1 MFERVHRVESIV
13 RLAREKVPHYG
24 PLLKSDL
31 HAFREEIVRATV
43 GAGIA
48 AVSGL
53 IFACFLS
60 AAVIV
65 SAWDSDHRIAAAW
78 VVCGA
83 WAALAAA
90 GLWYA
95 RKATSGAPPFRLMS
109 AALGRDYTSLL
120 ALLDTPG

>member
-1 MFERVHRVESIV
+1 MFEKVHRVESIV

-24 PLLKSDL
+24 PLLEADL

-60 AAVIV
+60 AA
-65 SAWDSDHRIAAAW
+65 
-78 VVCGA
+78 
-83 WAALAAA
+83 
-90 GLWYA
+90 
-95 RKATSGAPPFRLMS
+95 
-109 AALGRDYTSLL
+109 LGRDYTSLV
-120 ALLDTPG
+120 ALIDSE

>member
-1 MFERVHRVESIV
+1 MFEKVHRVESMV
-13 RLAREKVPHYG
+13 RLVREKAPHYG
-24 PLLKSDL
+24 PLLKADL
-31 HAFREEIVRATV
+31 HTFREEIVRATV

-60 AAVIV
+60 VAVIV
-65 SAWDSDHRIAAAW
+65 SAWDGGHRITVAW
-78 VVCGA
+78 AVCGA
-83 WAALAAA
+83 WAVLAAA

-95 RKATSGAPPFRLMS
+95 RKATSGAPPFQLMS

-120 ALLDTPG
+120 ALIDTE